1 MALEVVILRE
11 LQESARKKR
20 TYWLRFGYGAVLATP
35 VFFIAL
41 LDLLQGDFGG
51 AVLGLQL
58 FEVFSYWQFILFG
71 LLTPAVAA
79 TSIVEERD
87 AGTLGLLMLTR
98 LTPASILLGKL
109 GVEFIRSAL
118 LLLSGLPLLFMA
130 TMFGGVAASQIF
142 GAIGITLLT
151 ILLLNA
157 LGLAVSTLVDQSYKA
172 VVATFLIMIIA
183 GILFPLFLYALGW
196 GTDTEEIVSTFLDIV
211 HPAYVFGASVAGT
224 LTLGNA
230 FQFSVCT
237 LILCGVLILTGRS
250 GIRRTF
256 IPREKTVPEPAAS
269 SPSAPSPKTAP
280 SKSTKFLGEIKGRPI
295 VWRDARRTFALSV
308 AVACFYMALLIT
320 ILYCWAFRA
329 RLFGFKSD
337 VLIGFA
343 WLVSMGSWTLIYL
356 AVLIRSCLLFA
367 QEKEPGV
374 MSSLMMTPMTDRQIV
389 LDKLRVLWKEY
400 GVVIVG
406 VIVLTIGIR
415 IHHWGGVK
423 VRYGMLQN
431 TVMWIDVIT
440 GGGGYGL
447 VNNQLP
453 LVPLFANLI
462 GLLFYACAGLY
473 WSTKASSPGKA
484 IAYGIVS
491 LLLYIMLSR
500 MLLLLGYELFQR
512 WIPPI
517 NPVFALFFHY
527 IVPAAFQL
535 IIAFCLFSWMS
546 RNLRKQAQVE

>member
-1 MALEVVILRE
+1 
-11 LQESARKKR
+11 
-20 TYWLRFGYGAVLATP
+20 
-35 VFFIAL
+35 
-41 LDLLQGDFGG
+41 
-51 AVLGLQL
+51 
-58 FEVFSYWQFILFG
+58 
-71 LLTPAVAA
+71 
-79 TSIVEERD
+79 
-87 AGTLGLLMLTR
+87 
-98 LTPASILLGKL
+98 
-109 GVEFIRSAL
+109 
-118 LLLSGLPLLFMA
+118 MA

-329 RLFGFKSD
+329 RLFGFKWD
-337 VLIGFA
+337 DLIGFA
-343 WLVSMGSWTLIYL
+343 SLVSMGSWMLIYL
-356 AVLIRSCLLFA
+356 AVFIRSCLLFA

-406 VIVLTIGIR
+406 VIVLTIGIS
-415 IHHWGGVK
+415 IPHWG
-423 VRYGMLQN
+423 L
-431 TVMWIDVIT
+431 T
-440 GGGGYGL
+440 G
-447 VNNQLP
+447 NQYFMGPSSAVLSP
-453 LVPLFANLI
+453 LVSLFANLI
-462 GLLFYACAGLY
+462 GLLFYACVGLY

-491 LLLYIMLSR
+491 LLLYKMLSQ
-500 MLLLLGYELFQR
+500 MLLGIGFMLFLRWMGVAQYIMYVGYL
-512 WIPPI
+512 
-517 NPVFALFFHY
+517 